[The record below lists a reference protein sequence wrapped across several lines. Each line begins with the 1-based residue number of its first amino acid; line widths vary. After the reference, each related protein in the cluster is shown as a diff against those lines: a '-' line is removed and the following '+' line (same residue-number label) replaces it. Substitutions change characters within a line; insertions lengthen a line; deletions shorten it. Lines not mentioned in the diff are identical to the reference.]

1 MDRKNFYKKLAE
13 LSLDPP
19 TEFPKTQCLN
29 RPITYREAC
38 IDYVKKTMRCVGY
51 RDYIVAELEKLEK
64 IEQIIDDCDLE
75 AWEVLELIKEVL
87 AQDS

>member
-1 MDRKNFYKKLAE
+1 MAE
-13 LSLDPP
+13 ISLDPDPP

-51 RDYIVAELEKLEK
+51 RDYVVAELEKLEK
-64 IEQIIDDCDLE
+64 IEQIYNKWYSNSKIPSFDCME
-75 AWEVLELIKEVL
+75 QIKEVL
-87 AQDS
+87 EQE